1 MYNLPMEKL
10 KELFANVLNISVTEI
25 NEETSPLNTSNWD
38 SLKFMQL
45 VTTFENVFQVKLSIE
60 QIMKLKDFKSFQNLL
75 TEL

>member
-1 MYNLPMEKL
+1 MEKL